1 MCLLTFIPSG
11 IDVDIQDLR
20 NGAKYNDDGFGFAVH
35 MGDHII
41 TGKGMN
47 FEEVVD
53 RFYDVR
59 SRFKGHAIFHSRIT
73 THGVTDTTNCHPF
86 RVGTDDLTVVGHNGI
101 LPIKPA
107 AGDNRSDTNIF
118 ASEYL
123 PSLGGVYALDDLTV
137 RKSLE
142 NWAKGS
148 KLVVLTADRHAS
160 SEYYILNEADGH
172 WTDGV
177 WWSNYSYCY
186 TPAPA
191 RNTYNYGYSSY
202 GSWTGNTYTTRS
214 YIPVDKDPYTI
225 DDDTEWY
232 GDMYEVECPFC
243 GTNEVYDLV
252 NEDVHACRH
261 CESCMW
267 CGWFVQ
273 DCKCWENDF
282 DEDYEPFY
290 RKMTEEEVVLWCNNQ
305 YEPTPPNYSS
315 LKFCG
320 VEDTE
325 QYDAYQV

>member
-11 IDVDIQDLR
+11 VDVDSEDLR
-20 NGAKYNDDGFGFAVH
+20 NGAVYNDDGFGFAVH
-35 MGDHII
+35 MGDSIV

-47 FEEVVD
+47 FEEVLE
-53 RFYDVR
+53 RFIEVR

-86 RVGTDDLTVVGHNGI
+86 KVGTDDLTVVGHNGI
-101 LPIKPA
+101 LPIKPV

-123 PSLGGVYALDDLTV
+123 PSLGGVYALDDLHV

-172 WTDGV
+172 WSDGV

-191 RNTYNYGYSSY
+191 KSSYGYSSSYGY
-202 GSWTGNTYTTRS
+202 GSWTGNTYTTRTPIERDT
-214 YIPVDKDPYTI
+214 YLL
-225 DDDTEWY
+225 DDDEDWY

-252 NEDVHACRH
+252 NEDVHECH
-261 CESCMW
+261 TCDSCMW
-267 CGWFVQ
+267 CGWLVK
-273 DCKCWENDF
+273 DCHCWDN
-282 DEDYEPFY
+282 DEDQNYEPFY
-290 RKMTEEEVVLWCNNQ
+290 RKMTEDEVILWCNNS
-305 YEPTPPNYSS
+305 YVVTPPNYASF
-315 LKFCG
+315 KFS
-320 VEDTE
+320 DTSDQE
-325 QYDAYQV
+325 QYDIYQV

>member
-11 IDVDIQDLR
+11 IDVDIEDLR

-35 MGDHII
+35 MGTSII

-47 FEEVVD
+47 FEEVLE
-53 RFYDVR
+53 RFTEVR
-59 SRFKGHAIFHSRIT
+59 SLNKGHAIFHSRIT

-86 RVGTDDLTVVGHNGI
+86 KVGTDDLTVLAHNGI
-101 LPIKPA
+101 LPIKPV
-107 AGDNRSDTNIF
+107 AGDTRSDTSIF

-123 PSLGGVYALDDLTV
+123 PSLGGVYALDDLHV

-148 KLVVLTADRHAS
+148 KLVVLTADRHAN

-172 WTDGV
+172 WSDGV

-186 TPAPA
+186 TPAPV
-191 RNTYNYGYSSY
+191 RTYGYSSSY

-214 YIPVDKDPYTI
+214 YTPVDKDPYTM
-225 DDDTEWY
+225 DEDTEWY

-243 GTNEVYDLV
+243 GANEVYDLV

-290 RKMTEEEVVLWCNNQ
+290 RKMTEDEVVLWCNNE

-315 LKFCG
+315 LKFSV

>member
-11 IDVDIQDLR
+11 VDVDSEDLR
-20 NGAKYNDDGFGFAVH
+20 NGAIYNDDGFGFAVH
-35 MGDHII
+35 MGDSII

-47 FEEVVD
+47 FEEVLE
-53 RFYDVR
+53 RFTEVR

-86 RVGTDDLTVVGHNGI
+86 KVGTDDLTVVGHNGI
-101 LPIKPA
+101 LPIKPV
-107 AGDNRSDTNIF
+107 AGDKRSDTNIF

-148 KLVVLTADRHAS
+148 KLVVLTADRHAN

-172 WTDGV
+172 WSDGV

-191 RNTYNYGYSSY
+191 KSSYGYSSSYGY
-202 GSWTGNTYTTRS
+202 GSWTGNTYTTRTPIERDT
-214 YIPVDKDPYTI
+214 YML
-225 DDDTEWY
+225 DDDEDWY

-252 NEDVHACRH
+252 NEDVHECH
-261 CESCMW
+261 TCGSCMW
-267 CGWFVQ
+267 CGWLVK
-273 DCKCWENDF
+273 DCHCWDND
-282 DEDYEPFY
+282 DDQNYEPFY
-290 RKMTEEEVVLWCNNQ
+290 RKMTEDEVIQWCNNTFV
-305 YEPTPPNYSS
+305 PTPPNYGSF
-315 LKFCG
+315 KFS
-320 VEDTE
+320 DTSNEE

>member
-11 IDVDIQDLR
+11 IDVDIEDLR

-86 RVGTDDLTVVGHNGI
+86 KVGNDDLTVVGHNGM
-101 LPIKPA
+101 LPIKPV
-107 AGDNRSDTNIF
+107 AGDTRSDTNIF

-123 PSLGGVYALDDLTV
+123 PSLGGVYALDDHTV
-137 RKSLE
+137 RASLE

-148 KLVVLTADRHAS
+148 KLVVLTADRHAN
-160 SEYYILNEADGH
+160 SEYYILNESAGH
-172 WTDGV
+172 WSDGV

-186 TPAPA
+186 IPAPV
-191 RNTYNYGYSSY
+191 RTYGYSSSY
-202 GSWTGNTYTTRS
+202 GGWSGNTYTTRTS
-214 YIPVDKDPYTI
+214 TPVDVDPYKF
-225 DDDTEWY
+225 DDEDDWY

-243 GTNEVYDLV
+243 GEHEVYDVV
-252 NEDVHACRH
+252 NEDVHECRS
-261 CESCMW
+261 CGCCMW
-267 CGWFVQ
+267 CGWFAK
-273 DCKCWENDF
+273 DCKCWGNDDSF
-282 DEDYEPFY
+282 DWEPEY
-290 RKMTEEEVVLWCNNQ
+290 RKMTQDEVILWCKNE
-305 YEPTPPNYSS
+305 YVPTPANFAGI
-315 LKFCG
+315 KFSTTSN
-320 VEDTE
+320 EE
-325 QYDAYQV
+325 QYDEHQV

>member
-1 MCLLTFIPSG
+1 VCLLTFIPSG

-86 RVGTDDLTVVGHNGI
+86 KVGTDDLTVVGHNGM

-107 AGDNRSDTNIF
+107 DGDNRSDTSIF
-118 ASEYL
+118 AAEYL
-123 PSLGGVYALDDLTV
+123 PSLGGVYALDDLAV

-142 NWAKGS
+142 NWATGS
-148 KLVVLTADRHAS
+148 KLVVLTADRHAN
-160 SEYYILNEADGH
+160 SEYYILNESLGH
-172 WTDGV
+172 WSDGV

-202 GSWTGNTYTTRS
+202 GSWTGST
-214 YIPVDKDPYTI
+214 
-225 DDDTEWY
+225 
-232 GDMYEVECPFC
+232 
-243 GTNEVYDLV
+243 
-252 NEDVHACRH
+252 
-261 CESCMW
+261 
-267 CGWFVQ
+267 
-273 DCKCWENDF
+273 
-282 DEDYEPFY
+282 
-290 RKMTEEEVVLWCNNQ
+290 
-305 YEPTPPNYSS
+305 
-315 LKFCG
+315 
-320 VEDTE
+320 
-325 QYDAYQV
+325 